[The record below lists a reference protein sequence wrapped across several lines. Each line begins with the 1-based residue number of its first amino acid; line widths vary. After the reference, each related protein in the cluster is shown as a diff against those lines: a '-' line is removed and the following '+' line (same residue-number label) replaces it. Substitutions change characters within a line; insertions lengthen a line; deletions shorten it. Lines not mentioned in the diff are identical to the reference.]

1 VGRRSH
7 RVLGSLLGLALIAA
21 ACGGDDDDSAAA
33 DDDAAAADEATTTT
47 AAAYELAE
55 PLRIVAVISEPGGS
69 DENAVPDFVD
79 AITMAVGEIND
90 AGGVGGQPIEFE
102 AIETLAVGDSIT
114 NSLNLAL
121 QEDPD
126 VILGPVSSTAV
137 LAMAQA
143 VDQAQVPMIHNTT
156 EPKVVRD
163 GEAGSEWIFANRPLN
178 DEAAAIAA
186 RYAVEELGAENI
198 GQLYVST
205 AFGQA
210 GNDAQDA
217 EIEELGAEVGEE
229 RSFEFNATD
238 LTEASLAMEDAD
250 VVLDWGTPATVGLAV
265 NTLAQQ
271 GLSETPHIGPG
282 SVGFSFFAD
291 IVGDDTL
298 LEGVLGVIDCNP
310 ADDDRDGVAAW
321 RDAYVDE
328 YDYEPSYASAQMY
341 DSVYMVKSIVDEAQA
356 ADPAT
361 IQAGLT
367 ALDGFEGNCTT
378 YSNVNNVLQHSSVVA
393 RFEDG
398 GLVTEKTYDDLA

>member
-1 VGRRSH
+1 MGRRSH
-7 RVLGSLLGLALIAA
+7 RVMGSLLGLSLVVA
-21 ACGGDDDDSAAA
+21 ACGGDDDSAEG
-33 DDDAAAADEATTTT
+33 DDAGADETTTT
-47 AAAYELAE
+47 TVAAYDLAE

-69 DENAVPDFVD
+69 DENAVPDFID
-79 AITMAVGEIND
+79 AIDMAVGEIND
-90 AGGVGGQPIEFE
+90 AGGVGGHPIEFE
-102 AIETLAVGDSIT
+102 SVETLAVGDSIL

-121 QEDPD
+121 EKEPD

-137 LAMAQA
+137 LAMAA
-143 VDQAQVPMIHNTT
+143 EIDAAQVPMIHNTT
-156 EPKVVRD
+156 EPKVVAD
-163 GEAGSEWIFANRPLN
+163 GEAGSDWIFANRPLN
-178 DEAAAIAA
+178 DEAARIAA

-198 GQLYVST
+198 GQMYVST

-210 GNDAQDA
+210 GNAAMDE

-238 LTEASLAMEDAD
+238 LTEVSLAMEDAD
-250 VVLDWGTPATVGLAV
+250 VILDWGTPSTVGLAV

-282 SVGFSFFAD
+282 SVGFSFFSS
-291 IVGDDTL
+291 IVGDETL

-310 ADDDRDGVAAW
+310 ADDDREGVAAW
-321 RDAYVDE
+321 HDAFVDT
-328 YDYEPSYASAQMY
+328 YDYEPSYASAQLY
-341 DSVYMVKSIVDEAQA
+341 DAVYMVKSIVDEAEA

-361 IQAGLT
+361 IQQGL
-367 ALDGFEGNCTT
+367 ASLDGFEGKCAT
-378 YSNVNNVLQHSSVVA
+378 YSNENNVLQHSSVVA

>member
-1 VGRRSH
+1 MGRRSH
-7 RVLGSLLGLALIAA
+7 RVLGSLLGLSLIAA
-21 ACGGDDDDSAAA
+21 ACGGDDDDSA
-33 DDDAAAADEATTTT
+33 DTDDAATDETTTTT
-47 AAAYELAE
+47 APAYELAE

-69 DENAVPDFVD
+69 DENAVPDFID
-79 AITMAVGEIND
+79 AIDMAVAEIND

-102 AIETLAVGDSIT
+102 SVETLAVGDSIT

-121 QEDPD
+121 EKDPD

-137 LAMAQA
+137 LAMAQG
-143 VDQAQVPMIHNTT
+143 VDAAQVPMIHNTT
-156 EPKVVRD
+156 EPKVVGD
-163 GEAGSEWIFANRPLN
+163 GEAGSEWIFANRPRN

-186 RYAVEELGAENI
+186 RYAVEELGAENL

-217 EIEELGAEVGEE
+217 EVTDLGAEVGEE

-238 LTEASLAMEDAD
+238 LTEAALAMEDAD
-250 VVLDWGTPATVGLAV
+250 VILDWGTPNTVGLAV

-291 IVGDDTL
+291 IVGDETL

-321 RDAYVDE
+321 HDAYVDE
-328 YDYEPSYASAQMY
+328 YGYEPSYASAQMY
-341 DSVYMVKSIVDEAQA
+341 DSVYMVKSVVDDAQA
-356 ADPAT
+356 ADAAT
-361 IQAGLT
+361 IQQGLT
-367 ALDGFEGNCTT
+367 ALDGFDGKCAT
-378 YSNVNNVLQHSSVVA
+378 YSNTNNVLQHSSVVA

-398 GLVTEKTYDDLA
+398 GLMTEKTYDDLA

>member
-1 VGRRSH
+1 MGRPSH
-7 RVLGSLLGLALIAA
+7 RVAGSLLALSLIAA
-21 ACGGDDDDSAAA
+21 ACGGDDDEDDGDEAAA
-33 DDDAAAADEATTTT
+33 EETTTT
-47 AAAYELAE
+47 TSAPAYQLPE

-79 AITMAVGEIND
+79 GIEMAVGEIND
-90 AGGVGGQPIEFE
+90 AGGVGGHPVEFE
-102 AIETLAVGDSIT
+102 AVETLAVGDTIT

-121 QEDPD
+121 ERDPD
-126 VILGPVSSTAV
+126 VLLGPVSSTAV
-137 LAMAQA
+137 LAMAA
-143 VDQAQVPMIHNTT
+143 DVDAAQVPMIHNTT
-156 EPKVVRD
+156 EPKVVGD

-178 DEAAAIAA
+178 DEAARIAA
-186 RYAVEELGAENI
+186 RYAVDELGAENI
-198 GQLYVST
+198 GQLYVDT

-210 GNDAQDA
+210 GDAAQDD

-238 LTEASLAMEDAD
+238 LTEAALAMEDVDAI
-250 VVLDWGTPATVGLAV
+250 LDWGTPATVGLAV

-282 SVGFSFFAD
+282 SIGFSFFAD
-291 IVGDDTL
+291 IVGDETL

-310 ADDDRDGVAAW
+310 ADDDREGVAAW
-321 RDAYVDE
+321 HDTFVEE
-328 YDYEPSYASAQMY
+328 YGYEPSYASAQMY

-361 IQAGLT
+361 IQQGL
-367 ALDGFEGNCTT
+367 ASLDGFEGKCAT
-378 YSNVNNVLQHSSVVA
+378 YSNENNVLQHSSVVA

-398 GLVTEKTYDDLA
+398 GLVTEATYDDLS

>member
-1 VGRRSH
+1 M
-7 RVLGSLLGLALIAA
+7 GSMLGLSLVVA
-21 ACGGDDDDSAAA
+21 ACGGDDESA
-33 DDDAAAADEATTTT
+33 DGDDAAADETTTTT
-47 AAAYELAE
+47 APAYELAE

-69 DENAVPDFVD
+69 DENAVPDFID
-79 AITMAVGEIND
+79 AIDMAVGEIND
-90 AGGVGGQPIEFE
+90 AGGVGGHPIEFE
-102 AIETLAVGDSIT
+102 SVETLAVGDSIL

-121 QEDPD
+121 EKDPD

-137 LAMAQA
+137 LAMAA
-143 VDQAQVPMIHNTT
+143 EVDAAQVPMIHNTT
-156 EPKVVRD
+156 EPKVVAD
-163 GEAGSEWIFANRPLN
+163 GEAGSDWIFANRPLN
-178 DEAAAIAA
+178 DEAARIAA

-210 GNDAQDA
+210 GNAAMDD

-250 VVLDWGTPATVGLAV
+250 VILDWGTPSTVGLAV

-282 SVGFSFFAD
+282 SVGFSFFSS
-291 IVGDDTL
+291 IVGDETL

-310 ADDDRDGVAAW
+310 ADDDREGVAAW
-321 RDAYVDE
+321 HDTFVDT
-328 YDYEPSYASAQMY
+328 YDYEPSYASAQLY
-341 DSVYMVKSIVDEAQA
+341 DAVYMVKSIVDEAQK

-361 IQAGLT
+361 VQQGL
-367 ALDGFEGNCTT
+367 AELDGFEGKCAT
-378 YSNVNNVLQHSSVVA
+378 YSNTNNVLQHSSVVA

>member
-1 VGRRSH
+1 MSMV
-7 RVLGSLLGLALIAA
+7 AA
-21 ACGGDDDDSAAA
+21 ACGGDDDSADA
-33 DDDAAAADEATTTT
+33 DDAAADETTTTT
-47 AAAYELAE
+47 APAYELPE

-69 DENAVPDFVD
+69 DENAVPDFID
-79 AITMAVGEIND
+79 AIEMAVGEVND
-90 AGGVGGQPIEFE
+90 AGGVGGQPVEFE
-102 AIETLAVGDSIT
+102 SVETLAVGDTIS

-121 QEDPD
+121 EKDPD

-137 LAMAQA
+137 LAMAA
-143 VDQAQVPMIHNTT
+143 DLDAAQVPMIHNTT
-156 EPKVVRD
+156 EPKVVAD
-163 GEAGSEWIFANRPLN
+163 GEAGSDWIFANRPLN
-178 DEAAAIAA
+178 DEAARIAA
-186 RYAVEELGAENI
+186 RYAVEELGAESI

-210 GNDAQDA
+210 GNEAQDD
-217 EIEELGAEVGEE
+217 EIDELGAEVGEE

-238 LTEASLAMEDAD
+238 LTEAALAMEDVD
-250 VVLDWGTPATVGLAV
+250 VILDWGTPATVGLAV

-271 GLSETPHIGPG
+271 GLSDTPHIGPG

-310 ADDDRDGVAAW
+310 ADDDRDAVSAW
-321 RDAYVDE
+321 YDTYVDE
-328 YDYEPSYASAQMY
+328 YGYAPSYASAQMY

-361 IQAGLT
+361 IQQGLT
-367 ALDGFEGNCTT
+367 SLDGFEGMCAT
-378 YSNVNNVLQHSSVVA
+378 YANENNVLQHSSVVA